1 MLLGT
6 LSNGDIAKS
15 AAIGGAIGAIA
26 RFQLSQSFIKSFS
39 GDFIYNIMVANIVG
53 CFLMGVCYEFMNLKM
68 NVGVEW
74 RAFFMVGMLGAFTTF
89 SSFALDVFILV
100 ERGNFLNASLYI
112 LSSVVFS
119 IVGLFVGIYIMRTI
133 IT

>member
-1 MLLGT
+1 ML
-6 LSNGDIAKS
+6 
-15 AAIGGAIGAIA
+15 
-26 RFQLSQSFIKSFS
+26 
-39 GDFIYNIMVANIVG
+39 ANIVG

-74 RAFFMVGMLGAFTTF
+74 RAFFMVGVLGAFTTF

-100 ERGNFLNASLYI
+100 ERGSYLNASMYI

>member
-1 MLLGT
+1 MKVLL
-6 LSNGDIAKS
+6 AV
-15 AAIGGAIGAIA
+15 AIGGAIGAIA

-39 GDFIYNIMVANIVG
+39 GDFIYNILVANIVG

-74 RAFFMVGMLGAFTTF
+74 RAFFMVGVLGAFTTF

-100 ERGNFLNASLYI
+100 ERGSYLNASMYI

-119 IVGLFVGIYIMRTI
+119 IVGLFVGIYIVRTI

>member
-1 MLLGT
+1 MKVLL
-6 LSNGDIAKS
+6 AV
-15 AAIGGAIGAIA
+15 AIGGSIGSIA
-26 RFQLSQSFIKSFS
+26 RFHLSQRFIKSFS
-39 GDFIYNIMVANIVG
+39 GDFIYNILVANIVG

-74 RAFFMVGMLGAFTTF
+74 RAFFMVGVLGAFTTF

-100 ERGNFLNASLYI
+100 DRGSYLNASMYI

>member
-1 MLLGT
+1 MKVLL
-6 LSNGDIAKS
+6 AV
-15 AAIGGAIGAIA
+15 AIGGAIGAIA
-26 RFQLSQSFIKSFS
+26 RFQLSQLFIKSFS

-53 CFLMGVCYEFMNLKM
+53 CFLIGVCYGFMNLKM
-68 NVGVEW
+68 NVGAEW
-74 RAFFMVGMLGAFTTF
+74 RAFFMVGVLGAFTTF

-100 ERGNFLNASLYI
+100 ERGNFLNASVYI

>member
-1 MLLGT
+1 MKVLL
-6 LSNGDIAKS
+6 AV
-15 AAIGGAIGAIA
+15 AIGGAIGAIA

>member
-1 MLLGT
+1 MKVLL
-6 LSNGDIAKS
+6 AV
-15 AAIGGAIGAIA
+15 AIGGAIGAIA
-26 RFQLSQSFIKSFS
+26 RFQLSQSFIKSTS
-39 GDFIYNIMVANIVG
+39 GDFIYNILVANIVG

-74 RAFFMVGMLGAFTTF
+74 RAFFMVGVLGAFTTF

-100 ERGNFLNASLYI
+100 ERGSYLNASMYI

>member
-1 MLLGT
+1 MKVLL
-6 LSNGDIAKS
+6 AV
-15 AAIGGAIGAIA
+15 AIGGAIGAIA

-74 RAFFMVGMLGAFTTF
+74 RAFFMVGVLGAFTAF

-100 ERGNFLNASLYI
+100 ERGNFLNAGMYI
-112 LSSVVFS
+112 LSSVLFS
-119 IVGLFVGIYIMRTI
+119 IFGLFVGIYIMRTI

>member
-1 MLLGT
+1 
-6 LSNGDIAKS
+6 
-15 AAIGGAIGAIA
+15 
-26 RFQLSQSFIKSFS
+26 
-39 GDFIYNIMVANIVG
+39 
-53 CFLMGVCYEFMNLKM
+53 MNLKM

-74 RAFFMVGMLGAFTTF
+74 RAFFMVGVLGAFTTF

-100 ERGNFLNASLYI
+100 ERGSYLNASMYI

>member
-1 MLLGT
+1 MKVFL
-6 LSNGDIAKS
+6 AV
-15 AAIGGAIGAIA
+15 AIGGAIGAIA

-39 GDFIYNIMVANIVG
+39 EDFIYNILVANIVG

-74 RAFFMVGMLGAFTTF
+74 RAFFMVGVLGAFTTF

-100 ERGNFLNASLYI
+100 ERGNFLNASVYI

>member
-1 MLLGT
+1 MKVLL
-6 LSNGDIAKS
+6 AV
-15 AAIGGAIGAIA
+15 AIGGAIGAIA
-26 RFQLSQSFIKSFS
+26 RFQISKLFIKSFS
-39 GDFIYNIMVANIVG
+39 GDFIYNVMVANIVG
-53 CFLMGVCYEFMNLKM
+53 CFLMGVCYEFINLKM
-68 NVGVEW
+68 NVGAEW
-74 RAFFMVGMLGAFTTF
+74 RAFFMVGVLGAFTTF

-100 ERGNFLNASLYI
+100 ERGNFLNASVYI

>member
-1 MLLGT
+1 MKVLL
-6 LSNGDIAKS
+6 AV
-15 AAIGGAIGAIA
+15 AIGGAIGAIA
-26 RFQLSQSFIKSFS
+26 RFQLSQSFIKSFN
-39 GDFIYNIMVANIVG
+39 GDFIYNILVGNIVG

-74 RAFFMVGMLGAFTTF
+74 RAFFMVGVLGAFTTF

-100 ERGNFLNASLYI
+100 DRGSYLNASMYI

-119 IVGLFVGIYIMRTI
+119 IVGLFMGIYIMRTI

>member
-1 MLLGT
+1 MKILL
-6 LSNGDIAKS
+6 AV
-15 AAIGGAIGAIA
+15 AIGGAIGAIA
-26 RFQLSQSFIKSFS
+26 RFQLSQSFIKSFN
-39 GDFIYNIMVANIVG
+39 GDFIYNILVANIVG

-74 RAFFMVGMLGAFTTF
+74 RAFFMVGVLGAFTTF

-100 ERGNFLNASLYI
+100 ERGSYLNASMYI

-119 IVGLFVGIYIMRTI
+119 IVGLVVGIYIMRTI

>member
-1 MLLGT
+1 MDIWCHIEG
-6 LSNGDIAKS
+6 LSYES
-15 AAIGGAIGAIA
+15 SLGGAIGAIA
-26 RFQLSQSFIKSFS
+26 RFQLSQLFIKSFS

-68 NVGVEW
+68 NVGAEW
-74 RAFFMVGMLGAFTTF
+74 RAFFMVGVLGAFTTF

-100 ERGNFLNASLYI
+100 ERGNFLNASVYI

>member
-1 MLLGT
+1 MKVLL
-6 LSNGDIAKS
+6 AV
-15 AAIGGAIGAIA
+15 AVGGAIGAIA
-26 RFQLSQSFIKSFS
+26 RFQLSQLFIKRFS

-53 CFLMGVCYEFMNLKM
+53 CFLIGVCYEFMNLKM
-68 NVGVEW
+68 NVGAEW
-74 RAFFMVGMLGAFTTF
+74 RAFFMVGVLGAFTTF

-100 ERGNFLNASLYI
+100 ERGNFLNASVYI

>member
-1 MLLGT
+1 MKILL
-6 LSNGDIAKS
+6 AV
-15 AAIGGAIGAIA
+15 AIGGAIGAIA

-39 GDFIYNIMVANIVG
+39 GDFIYNILVANIVG

-74 RAFFMVGMLGAFTTF
+74 RAFFMVGVLGAFTTF

-100 ERGNFLNASLYI
+100 ERGNFLNAGMYI
-112 LSSVVFS
+112 LSSVLFS
-119 IVGLFVGIYIMRTI
+119 IFGLFVGIYIMRTI

>member
-1 MLLGT
+1 MKVLL
-6 LSNGDIAKS
+6 AV
-15 AAIGGAIGAIA
+15 AIGGAIGAIA
-26 RFQLSQSFIKSFS
+26 RFQLSQSFIKNFS

-74 RAFFMVGMLGAFTTF
+74 RAFFMVGILGAFTTF

-100 ERGNFLNASLYI
+100 ERGNFLNASMYI

-119 IVGLFVGIYIMRTI
+119 IVGLFIGIYIMRTI

>member
-1 MLLGT
+1 MKVLL
-6 LSNGDIAKS
+6 AV
-15 AAIGGAIGAIA
+15 AIGGAIGAIA

-68 NVGVEW
+68 NVDAEW
-74 RAFFMVGMLGAFTTF
+74 RAFFMVGVLGAFTTF
-89 SSFALDVFILV
+89 SSFALDGFILV
-100 ERGNFLNASLYI
+100 ERGNFLNAGMYI
-112 LSSVVFS
+112 LSSVLFS
-119 IVGLFVGIYIMRTI
+119 IFGLFVGIYIMRTI

>member
-1 MLLGT
+1 MKVLL
-6 LSNGDIAKS
+6 AV
-15 AAIGGAIGAIA
+15 AIGGAIGAIA
-26 RFQLSQSFIKSFS
+26 RFQLSQSIIKSSS
-39 GDFIYNIMVANIVG
+39 GDFIYNILVANIVG

-74 RAFFMVGMLGAFTTF
+74 RAFFMVGVLGAFTTF

-100 ERGNFLNASLYI
+100 ERGSYLNASMYI

-119 IVGLFVGIYIMRTI
+119 IVGLFVGIYIMRSIVT
-133 IT
+133 

>member
-1 MLLGT
+1 MKVLL
-6 LSNGDIAKS
+6 AV
-15 AAIGGAIGAIA
+15 AIGGAIGAIA

-74 RAFFMVGMLGAFTTF
+74 RAFFMVGILGAFTTF
-89 SSFALDVFILV
+89 SNFALDVFILV
-100 ERGNFLNASLYI
+100 ERGNFLNASMYI

-119 IVGLFVGIYIMRTI
+119 IVGLFLGIYIMRTM

>member
-1 MLLGT
+1 MKVLL
-6 LSNGDIAKS
+6 AV
-15 AAIGGAIGAIA
+15 AIGGAIGAVA
-26 RFQLSQSFIKSFS
+26 RFQLSQSFTKSFS
-39 GDFIYNIMVANIVG
+39 GDFIYNIMVANIIG

-74 RAFFMVGMLGAFTTF
+74 RAFFMVGILGAFTTF

-100 ERGNFLNASLYI
+100 ERGNFLNASMYI

-119 IVGLFVGIYIMRTI
+119 ILGLFIGIYIMRTI
-133 IT
+133 FT

>member
-1 MLLGT
+1 MKVLL
-6 LSNGDIAKS
+6 AV
-15 AAIGGAIGAIA
+15 AIGGAIGAIA

-39 GDFIYNIMVANIVG
+39 GDFIYNILVANIVG

-74 RAFFMVGMLGAFTTF
+74 RAFFMVGVLGAFTTF
-89 SSFALDVFILV
+89 SSFALDVFILL
-100 ERGNFLNASLYI
+100 ERGSYLNASMYI

-119 IVGLFVGIYIMRTI
+119 IVGLFVGIYIVRTI

>member
-1 MLLGT
+1 MKVLL
-6 LSNGDIAKS
+6 AV
-15 AAIGGAIGAIA
+15 AIGGAIGAIA

-68 NVGVEW
+68 NVGLEW
-74 RAFFMVGMLGAFTTF
+74 RAFFMVGILGAFTTF

-100 ERGNFLNASLYI
+100 ERGNFLNASMYI

>member
-1 MLLGT
+1 MKVLL
-6 LSNGDIAKS
+6 AV
-15 AAIGGAIGAIA
+15 AIGGAIGAIA

-39 GDFIYNIMVANIVG
+39 GDFIYNILVANIVG

-74 RAFFMVGMLGAFTTF
+74 RAFFMVGVLGAFTTF

-100 ERGNFLNASLYI
+100 ERGSYLNASMYI

-119 IVGLFVGIYIMRTI
+119 IVGLLVGIYIMRTI

>member
-1 MLLGT
+1 MKVLL
-6 LSNGDIAKS
+6 AV
-15 AAIGGAIGAIA
+15 AIGGAIGAIA

-39 GDFIYNIMVANIVG
+39 GDFIYNILVANIIG

-74 RAFFMVGMLGAFTTF
+74 RAFFMVGVLGAFTTF
-89 SSFALDVFILV
+89 SSFALDVFILL
-100 ERGNFLNASLYI
+100 ERGSYLNASMYI

-133 IT
+133 ST

>member
-1 MLLGT
+1 MKVLL
-6 LSNGDIAKS
+6 AV
-15 AAIGGAIGAIA
+15 AIGGAIGAIA

-74 RAFFMVGMLGAFTTF
+74 RAFFMVGILGAFTTF

>member
-1 MLLGT
+1 MKVLL
-6 LSNGDIAKS
+6 AV
-15 AAIGGAIGAIA
+15 AIGGAIGAIA
-26 RFQLSQSFIKSFS
+26 RFQLSQLFIKSFS

-74 RAFFMVGMLGAFTTF
+74 RAFFMVGILGAFTTF

-100 ERGNFLNASLYI
+100 ERGNFLNASMYI

-119 IVGLFVGIYIMRTI
+119 IVGLFIGIYIMRTI

>member
-1 MLLGT
+1 MKILL
-6 LSNGDIAKS
+6 AV
-15 AAIGGAIGAIA
+15 AIGGAIGAIA

-39 GDFIYNIMVANIVG
+39 GDFIYNILVANIVG

-74 RAFFMVGMLGAFTTF
+74 RAFFMVGVLGAFTTF
-89 SSFALDVFILV
+89 SSFALDLFILV
-100 ERGNFLNASLYI
+100 ERGSYLNASMYI

-119 IVGLFVGIYIMRTI
+119 IVGLFVGMYIMRTI

>member
-1 MLLGT
+1 MKVLL
-6 LSNGDIAKS
+6 AV
-15 AAIGGAIGAIA
+15 AIGGAIGAIA
-26 RFQLSQSFIKSFS
+26 RFQLSQSYIKSFS
-39 GDFIYNIMVANIVG
+39 GDFIYNILVANIVG

-74 RAFFMVGMLGAFTTF
+74 RAFFMVGVLGAFTTF

-100 ERGNFLNASLYI
+100 ERGSYLNASMYI

>member
-1 MLLGT
+1 MKVLL
-6 LSNGDIAKS
+6 AV
-15 AAIGGAIGAIA
+15 AIGGAIGAIA
-26 RFQLSQSFIKSFS
+26 RFQLSQLFIKSFS

-68 NVGVEW
+68 NVGAEW
-74 RAFFMVGMLGAFTTF
+74 RAFFMVGVFGAFTTF

-100 ERGNFLNASLYI
+100 ERGNFLNASVYI

>member
-1 MLLGT
+1 MKVLL
-6 LSNGDIAKS
+6 AV
-15 AAIGGAIGAIA
+15 AIGGAIGAIA

-74 RAFFMVGMLGAFTTF
+74 RAFFMVGVLGAFTTF

-100 ERGNFLNASLYI
+100 ERGNFLNASMYI
-112 LSSVVFS
+112 LSSVLFS
-119 IVGLFVGIYIMRTI
+119 IFGLFVGIYIMRTI